1 LSLARVISNQSRAV
15 VVFVALLC
23 AAGVYAAFQ
32 LPIAIFPQTDFP
44 RIVIIVDN
52 GVVPAPQMLVSV
64 TRPIEEAMNGIP
76 GIQRIRSTTQRGSTG
91 IDLFFDW
98 NVDIIQSLQL
108 VQARLS
114 QLTAS
119 LPPTAAIRRVDR
131 LTFAVFPVAGYSI
144 TSDER
149 DPQSLRELATYTIRP
164 RLARLP
170 GIAGVAVAGGQTRE
184 YHVTVDPER
193 LNARGVSLQ
202 QVADAVRNANVIDS
216 PGLLEENHQLEL
228 TLVSGQARKPEEL
241 GAIVVAVVNN
251 APVTVGDVATVGEG
265 TAPNYTIVT
274 ADGHPAVLL
283 NITRQPNANT
293 VAVVD
298 EVQAELNSMRAQ
310 LPRDVKVAPFY
321 DQSLLVRESI
331 KSVRDSILIG
341 LLLSVVILYG
351 FLRNWGTT
359 LVAILVIPVT
369 VLATFVAMWLA
380 GLGFDLMTLGGV
392 AAAIGLVIDD
402 AIVVVE
408 NVFTHL
414 ARGGARRAA
423 VQAAV
428 SEITVPIIGSTV
440 TPVVVFLPLALL
452 TGVTGVFF
460 RSLALTMA
468 VALLTSLVLALTFT
482 PVLAEFFVKVRP
494 RDQQPEPVTPAADQ
508 TAASERQREL
518 LATEREEEAQQG
530 RILRA
535 IVRRYEWLLGQALD
549 NRLLVLIVCLGVLV
563 VSYVVYRGLGSEFL
577 PKFDEGAFVLDYFT
591 PPGASLTETD
601 RILKHVEQMLREK
614 EKDGDVE
621 SYSRRTGLQLGLSIT
636 EPNTGDFLVKL
647 KKNRKHTTEDVKDD
661 LRKEIANTEP
671 SLSKVEL
678 TGILADLVN
687 DLTGSPQPIEIKLFS
702 EDTAALRQKAKEV
715 GEVLEK
721 MHEVDKLGIVDV
733 DDGVTV
739 SVSGPAITFRV
750 DPQRAAQLGVTATD
764 IANTVATAMTGEASS
779 AILQQG
785 RLITVRVTLPPAVKT
800 SLDALKALQ
809 IRSPAKGALFR
820 LDQVADVEYDPGQAE
835 IARDGMRTTVAVTAQ
850 LEGIDLGTAIAAI
863 KARLARDV
871 RLPPG
876 MTVEYGGLYREQQSS
891 FRELLLAL
899 ALAVALVF
907 VTLLIEFR
915 SFSHPIAI
923 LTGAVLALSG
933 VLAAL
938 FITQTTLNV
947 VSLMGM
953 IMVIGIVAK
962 NGILMLDAVEDHL
975 AAGDTLREALLRSGR
990 RRFRPVLMTSLAAM
1004 FGMLPLALAL
1014 GSGAQMLQP
1023 LAIAVIGGL
1032 MIALLLSLIITPTV
1046 YAMLNRQHI
1055 RRIEDGRI

>member
-1 LSLARVISNQSRAV
+1 
-15 VVFVALLC
+15 
-23 AAGVYAAFQ
+23 
-32 LPIAIFPQTDFP
+32 
-44 RIVIIVDN
+44 
-52 GVVPAPQMLVSV
+52 
-64 TRPIEEAMNGIP
+64 
-76 GIQRIRSTTQRGSTG
+76 
-91 IDLFFDW
+91 
-98 NVDIIQSLQL
+98 
-108 VQARLS
+108 
-114 QLTAS
+114 
-119 LPPTAAIRRVDR
+119 
-131 LTFAVFPVAGYSI
+131 
-144 TSDER
+144 
-149 DPQSLRELATYTIRP
+149 
-164 RLARLP
+164 
-170 GIAGVAVAGGQTRE
+170 
-184 YHVTVDPER
+184 
-193 LNARGVSLQ
+193 
-202 QVADAVRNANVIDS
+202 
-216 PGLLEENHQLEL
+216 EENHQLEL
-228 TLVSGQARKPEEL
+228 TLVSGQARKPDEL

-251 APVTVGDVATVGEG
+251 APVTVADVATVGEG
-265 TAPNYTIVT
+265 VAPNYTIVT

-298 EVQAELNSMRAQ
+298 AAQAELNSMRAL

-341 LLLSVVILYG
+341 LLLSVAILYG

-369 VLATFVAMWLA
+369 VLATFLAMWLA
-380 GLGFDLMTLGGV
+380 GLSFDLMTLGGV

-408 NVFTHL
+408 NIFTHL
-414 ARGGARRAA
+414 ARGGSRRAA
-423 VQAAV
+423 MQAAV
-428 SEITVPIIGSTV
+428 SEITIPIIGSTI

-468 VALLTSLVLALTFT
+468 VALLTSLVLALSFT
-482 PVLAEFFVKVRP
+482 PVLAELFVKVPP
-494 RDQQPEPVTPAADQ
+494 RKPPPEPQQEPPATPEAD
-508 TAASERQREL
+508 AEMNERQREM
-518 LATEREEEAQQG
+518 LANEREEEAQHG
-530 RILRA
+530 RFLRI
-535 IVRRYEWLLGQALD
+535 IVTRYEWLLGRALD
-549 NRLLVLIVCLGVLV
+549 NRLLVLLLCLGVLV
-563 VSYVVYRGLGSEFL
+563 VSYMVYRGLGSEFL
-577 PKFDEGAFVLDYFT
+577 PEFDEGAFVLDYFT
-591 PPGASLTETD
+591 PPGTSLAETD
-601 RILKHVEQMLREK
+601 RILKHVEKMLQEN
-614 EKDGDVE
+614 EDVE

-647 KKNRKHTTEDVKDD
+647 KNKRKHKTEDVKDD
-661 LRKEIANTEP
+661 IRKEIANTEP
-671 SLSKVEL
+671 SMSRVEL
-678 TGILADLVN
+678 PGILGDLIG

-702 EDTAALRQKAKEV
+702 EDTAALRQKAKEIA
-715 GEVLEK
+715 ELLEK
-721 MHEVDKLGIVDV
+721 MGKTDMSGIVDI

-739 SVSGPAITFRV
+739 TVSGPAIIFRV

-764 IANTVATAMTGEASS
+764 IAGTVATAMTGDPSS

-785 RLITVRVTLPPAVKT
+785 RLITVRVLLPPAAKA
-800 SLDALKALQ
+800 SLDTLKSLQ

-835 IARDGMRTTVAVTAQ
+835 IARDGLRTTVAVTAR
-850 LEGIDLGTAIAAI
+850 LEGLDLGTAIKAI
-863 KARLARDV
+863 KARLAREV
-871 RLPPG
+871 KLPPG

-891 FRELLLAL
+891 FRELMMAL
-899 ALAVALVF
+899 GLAVALVF

-915 SFSHPIAI
+915 SFSHPLAI

-938 FITQTTLNV
+938 FVTRTTLNV

-1014 GSGAQMLQP
+1014 GSGAEMLQP

-1032 MIALLLSLIITPTV
+1032 MIALLLSLIVTPTV
-1046 YAMLNRQHI
+1046 YAMLY
-1055 RRIEDGRI
+1055 RRRTVRT